1 MFHIKSKADYEQ
13 QYQASVADP
22 EKFWGEIA
30 ENFFWFKKWSKV
42 SNCDLAQARIEWFR
56 DGKTN
61 IAYNC
66 LDRHL
71 EKSADKIAIIWEAND
86 PAKESQKIT
95 YRELHEKTCQFANLL
110 VSRGVKKGDRV
121 CIYMPMIP
129 QAVIAILACAR
140 IGAVHCVVFAGFS
153 AKSLAGR
160 IQDSGAK
167 ILITAE
173 SLSRGDK
180 KIELLAIAR
189 EAVAEC
195 DSIESVIVFK
205 NNLPLPPVE
214 RSRNLASSASSFAP
228 ESSNDFDSISTSLNV
243 AECDSIESVIVFKNS
258 FPLPP
263 VERSRNLASSASSF
277 APESFD
283 DFDSISTSL
292 NSAAQPM
299 ITWQDEISKYQTQH
313 EAEICDA
320 EDPLFILYTS
330 GSTGKPKG
338 ILHSTGGYMT
348 YAGYSFKNVFQYEE
362 NDIFFCSADIGWV
375 TGHSY
380 LVYGPLL
387 NGATILMFEGVPTYP
402 TPARFWEVIEKH
414 KVNIFYTAPTAIRAL
429 MQKGD
434 SFVEGHDLSSLKTL
448 GTVGEPINEEAWQ
461 WYYEKVGNKKCSIVD
476 TWWQTETGGILI
488 SSLAGVTKSKPACAG
503 LPLPGI
509 VPILFDD
516 AGKEVS
522 EKNKVGNLCFRQPW
536 PGMARGVW
544 GDKEK
549 FFKTYYEQ
557 FRGNYFAGDGA
568 FKNEDNLYRII
579 GRTDD
584 VIKVSGH
591 RLGTAEIEN
600 AINSHTKVSESAVI
614 GVPHEIKG
622 EGIYAFV
629 ILSSLSLVQSN
640 EDLVNQIKEIIVKEI
655 GAIARPEKIYFV
667 SDLPKTRSGKIMRRI
682 LKKIIAG
689 EEDLGDVSTLVNP
702 DVVQQLKKLK

>member
-66 LDRHL
+66 LDHHL
-71 EKSADKIAIIWEAND
+71 EKRADKIAIIWEAND

-95 YRELHEKTCQFANLL
+95 YRELHEQTCQFANLL
-110 VSRGVKKGDRV
+110 ISRGVKKGDRV

-129 QAVIAILACAR
+129 QAVIAMLACAR

-160 IQDSGAK
+160 IKDSGAK

-180 KIELLAIAR
+180 KIELLAIAK

-195 DSIESVIVFK
+195 DSIESVIVLK
-205 NNLPLPPVE
+205 NNLPLPSVE
-214 RSRNLASSASSFAP
+214 RSRNLVSSASSFAQ
-228 ESSNDFDSISTSLNV
+228 ESSN
-243 AECDSIESVIVFKNS
+243 A
-258 FPLPP
+258 
-263 VERSRNLASSASSF
+263 
-277 APESFD
+277 
-283 DFDSISTSL
+283 FDSISTSL
-292 NSAAQPM
+292 NSPAQPM
-299 ITWQDEISKYQTQH
+299 ITWQDEISKHQTQH

-338 ILHSTGGYMT
+338 ILHSTGGYMA

-429 MQKGD
+429 LQKGD
-434 SFVEGHDLSSLKTL
+434 SFVEGHNLSSLKTL

-600 AINSHTKVSESAVI
+600 AINSHAKVSESAVI

-622 EGIYAFV
+622 ESIYAFV

-689 EEDLGDVSTLVNP
+689 EQDLGDVSTLVNP